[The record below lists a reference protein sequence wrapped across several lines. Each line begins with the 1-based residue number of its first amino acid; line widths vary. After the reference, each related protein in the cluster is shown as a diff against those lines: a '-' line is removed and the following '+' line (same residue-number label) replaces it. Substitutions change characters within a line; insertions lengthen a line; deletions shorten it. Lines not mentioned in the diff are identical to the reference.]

1 MAGVSSR
8 ALCQTGSAVTGDNG
22 VSILESR
29 GGTTLLVRERSVQ
42 YIVQHNSFFKNERS
56 SMSRLNFHHLR
67 YFWAVA
73 KEGNLTRAAG
83 QLHVSQSA
91 LSAQIKE
98 LETQL
103 GQALFQR
110 TGRTLALTEAGQL
123 AFAYAETIF
132 ATGNEL
138 MSVLREGRRDER
150 QVLRIGAVATVSR
163 NFQENF
169 IRPVLDRPD
178 VELVL
183 ISGSLPELLSQLR
196 VHSIDVIL
204 SNQRVHASTNDPW
217 RCRRIARQTVSLV
230 GRPRPLSPFR
240 YPDDL
245 AHLPLLLPGR
255 DNDIRA
261 SFDLHCEQL
270 GIRYRVRAE
279 VDDMALLR
287 LLARDSDCIALLPPV
302 VVQDELRTGRLI
314 EHAVVPDLYENFYG
328 VTIQRHYAPPLVQAL
343 LAQSQDELLQPPPD

>member
-1 MAGVSSR
+1 
-8 ALCQTGSAVTGDNG
+8 
-22 VSILESR
+22 
-29 GGTTLLVRERSVQ
+29 
-42 YIVQHNSFFKNERS
+42 
-56 SMSRLNFHHLR
+56 MSRLNFHHLR

-73 KEGNLTRAAG
+73 KEGNLTRAAT
-83 QLHVSQSA
+83 QMHVSQSA

-103 GQALFQR
+103 GQQLFQR
-110 TGRTLALTEAGQL
+110 TGRTLTLTEAGQL
-123 AFAYAETIF
+123 VLDYAETIF

-138 MSVLREGRRDER
+138 MSVLHEGRREER

-169 IRPVLDRPD
+169 IRPALDRED

-183 ISGSLPELLSQLR
+183 TSASLPELLGRLR
-196 VHSIDVIL
+196 VHSIDLIL
-204 SNQRVHASTNDPW
+204 SNQRVHASASEPW
-217 RCRRIARQTVSLV
+217 RCRRIARQPVSLI
-230 GRPRPLSPFR
+230 GRPRPTRPFR

-245 AHLPLLLPGR
+245 ADVPLLLPGR

-261 SFDLHCEQL
+261 GFDLRCEQL
-270 GIRYRVRAE
+270 GIRYTVRAE

-287 LLARDSDCIALLPPV
+287 LMARDSDSIALLPPV
-302 VVQDELRTGRLI
+302 VVQDELRTGHLV

-328 VTIQRHYAPPLVQAL
+328 VTVQRRYAPPLIQTL
-343 LAQSQDELLQPPPD
+343 LARTEAEILRPPTAEPPTPTTR

>member
-1 MAGVSSR
+1 V
-8 ALCQTGSAVTGDNG
+8 
-22 VSILESR
+22 
-29 GGTTLLVRERSVQ
+29 
-42 YIVQHNSFFKNERS
+42 HP
-56 SMSRLNFHHLR
+56 LNFHHLR

-91 LSAQIKE
+91 LSAQIKQ
-98 LETQL
+98 LETEL
-103 GQALFQR
+103 GQPLFHR
-110 TGRTLALTEAGQL
+110 TGRTLTLTEAGQL

-138 MSVLREGRRDER
+138 IAVLREGRREER

-169 IRPVLDRPD
+169 IRPVINRPD

-183 ISGSLPELLSQLR
+183 ISGSLPELLSRLR
-196 VHSIDVIL
+196 VHSVDLIL
-204 SNQRVHASTNDPW
+204 SNQRVHASASDPW
-217 RCRRIARQTVSLV
+217 RCRRIARQPVSLV
-230 GRPRPLSPFR
+230 GRPRPSSPFR
-240 YPDDL
+240 FPDDL
-245 AHLPLLLPGR
+245 ADAPLLLPGR

-261 SFDLHCEQL
+261 SFDVRCEQL

-287 LLARDSDCIALLPPV
+287 LLARDSDAIALLPPV
-302 VVQDELRTGRLI
+302 VVQDELSTGRLV
-314 EHAVVPDLYENFYG
+314 EYAVVPDLHENFYG
-328 VTIQRHYAPPLVQAL
+328 VTVQRHYEPPLVQAL
-343 LAQSQDELLQPPPD
+343 LARSESEILHPPQE